1 MANIGGMNHVTPV
14 SILGLLIGSLTIGY
28 GVLAW
33 GYLVGRQLNRS
44 NVGVATGLGVVVI
57 SVLIHA
63 LDLIP
68 ILGKLITSRILLS
81 GLGAVVSTYYGLRPI
96 ESVTPLE

>member
-1 MANIGGMNHVTPV
+1 MNHVTPV
-14 SILGLLIGSLTIGY
+14 NIFGLLIGSLTIGY

-33 GYLVGRQLNRS
+33 GYHVGRQLNRS

-57 SVLIHA
+57 RVLIHA
-63 LDLIP
+63 LGLIP
-68 ILGKLITSRILLS
+68 ILGQLITRGILLS

-96 ESVTPLE
+96 EPVTPLE